1 VIQRAL
7 GASCVRVRDGETSGA
22 GRRISADERIAGRGR
37 GHAGRLSD
45 VNAAGAVLS
54 FPAWM
59 GPIKTESD
67 FASESVE
74 TKVCADA
81 SALQERSLT
90 FLFAVG

>member
-1 VIQRAL
+1 MIQRAL

-22 GRRISADERIAGRGR
+22 GRRISADERIAGRGNGR
-37 GHAGRLSD
+37 TGHFSD

-59 GPIKTESD
+59 GPIKTEAD
-67 FASESVE
+67 LASESVG

-81 SALQERSLT
+81 NVL
-90 FLFAVG
+90 